1 MNTRNFPLFPLDRL
15 FESLGDI
22 AQDTFKCNG
31 FPFHDVIKVDDTSFR
46 LVFALAGYSEDE
58 IDLQVEGD
66 KLTVAA
72 TKVSS
77 NSEVNY
83 IHRGITKSAFSR
95 IFVLPPYGVVSSA
108 ELKNGL
114 LTIDIKV
121 EIPDEQKPR
130 KINIVSVKST
140 TESRDYHDEVS
151 GE

>member
-1 MNTRNFPLFPLDRL
+1 MNARNFPLFPLDRF

-22 AQDTFKCNG
+22 AQDTFKCSG
-31 FPFHDVIKVDDTSFR
+31 FPFHDVIKVDDSSFK
-46 LVFALAGYSEDE
+46 LVFALAGYTEDE
-58 IDLQVEGD
+58 IDLQIEGN

-72 TKVSS
+72 TKVASTPD
-77 NSEVNY
+77 VNY

-95 IFVLPPYGVVSSA
+95 LFVLPPYGVVSHA

-121 EIPDEQKPR
+121 EIPDERKPR
-130 KINIVSVKST
+130 KINIVSAKSST
-140 TESRDYHDEVS
+140 DSKDYHDDVS